1 MPVDV
6 TFNIPLPL
14 RRHSDWCAGAK
25 RNLVW
30 LAERGLINSQTAHL
44 YDLFKSETLV
54 GYTFPYATSHGLDM
68 ANRIISVCTILDD
81 QFDGPAGRDPTAAR
95 QVSESFIAL
104 LDPSTS
110 AAVEDPSPLHK
121 AFAEVWRDSCEGKS
135 PMWHTRAAES
145 WRRYFSSLVHEAG
158 NRRRDGFLPLDCY
171 LEQRLVTGA
180 MQQFTDACEV
190 AGEFEVPPVAFNIPQ
205 LRIMRTLTAD
215 FVNLA
220 NDLASLEKEIVAG
233 ETDNLVM
240 VIRNERGC
248 DIDEA
253 IKLAHRFVEGKVT
266 RFAELQPSIPV
277 ICESLALSPDEI
289 ATVDRYVEALAA
301 WISGYERW
309 QRETFRYRAAG
320 RLNSATGSGYCFQD
334 LLGHS
339 ERLQHHESSPN

>member
-14 RRHSDWCAGAK
+14 RRHPDWRAGAQ
-25 RNLVW
+25 RNLIW
-30 LAERGLINSQTAHL
+30 LAERGLINHTTAHL

-68 ANRIISVCTILDD
+68 ANRIVSVCTILDD
-81 QFDGPAGRDPTAAR
+81 QFDGPAGRDPASTR
-95 QVSESFIAL
+95 EISESFIAL
-104 LDPSTS
+104 LDPSTCAPAEHLS
-110 AAVEDPSPLHK
+110 LLHE
-121 AFAEVWRDSCEGKS
+121 AFAEVWRDSCADKS
-135 PMWHTRAAES
+135 PIWRTRAAES

-158 NRRRDGFLPLDCY
+158 SRRRDGFLPLDCY

-248 DIDEA
+248 DMNEA
-253 IKLAHRFVEGKVT
+253 VAAAHHFVEGKVT
-266 RFAELQPSIPV
+266 RFAELLPHIPAV
-277 ICESLALSPDEI
+277 CESLQLSHDET
-289 ATVDRYVEALAA
+289 AVVSRYVDALAA

-309 QRETFRYRAAG
+309 QRETFRYRAAD
-320 RLNSATGSGYCFQD
+320 RLNRETGAGY
-334 LLGHS
+334 
-339 ERLQHHESSPN
+339 RLQNLIGHGA

>member
-14 RRHSDWCAGAK
+14 RRHPDWRAGAE
-25 RNLVW
+25 RNLRW
-30 LAERGLINSQTAHL
+30 LAERRLINSTTAHL

-54 GYTFPYATSHGLDM
+54 GYTFPYATAHGLDM

-81 QFDGPAGRDPTAAR
+81 QFDGPAGRDPTTAR
-95 QVSESFIAL
+95 DISESFIAL

-110 AAVEDPSPLHK
+110 AAAEHLSLLHE
-121 AFAEVWRDSCEGKS
+121 AFAEVWRESCEGKS
-135 PMWHTRAAES
+135 PIWRTRAAES

-240 VIRNERGC
+240 VMRHERGC
-248 DIDEA
+248 DLEEA
-253 IKLAHRFVEGKVT
+253 IGHAHRFVEGKVA
-266 RFAELQPSIPV
+266 RFAELQPHIPV
-277 ICESLALSPDEI
+277 VCESLELSRDEI
-289 ATVDRYVEALAA
+289 TIVNRYVDALAS

-309 QRETFRYRAAG
+309 QRETFRYRAAD
-320 RLNSATGSGYCFQD
+320 RLNSATGAGYRLQD
-334 LLGHS
+334 LLDHR
-339 ERLQHHESSPN
+339 ERSLQHGSSPN